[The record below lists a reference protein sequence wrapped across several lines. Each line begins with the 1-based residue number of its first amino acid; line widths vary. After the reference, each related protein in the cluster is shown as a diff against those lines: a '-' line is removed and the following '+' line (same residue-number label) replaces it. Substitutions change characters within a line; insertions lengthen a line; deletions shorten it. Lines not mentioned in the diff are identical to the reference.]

1 MKDDDIDGTIIF
13 LTKVVQFWKIVNV
26 KSPSEG
32 IHLKDH
38 LRDPISSVDD
48 LRLND
53 LIEFSGMLKST
64 MIQGKRIK
72 SITMDTSNALY
83 QTCNGLVEL
92 SKHLLNNSHMN
103 VLLGN
108 FTTDPIERAFGKL
121 RQGSGG
127 TYFIN
132 TQKVIEKW
140 NISKTKL
147 VLQKFIN
154 ISSVDVLSGHACDD
168 CFHKLSEDECEMFN
182 HLHELLDQLPFDIKS
197 SLVYIAG
204 YVSRKDNEDDDD
216 TFLHYGT
223 YGNFTS
229 ASDRGGL

>member
-1 MKDDDIDGTIIF
+1 MENSQRK
-13 LTKVVQFWKIVNV
+13 
-26 KSPSEG
+26 KSILRNPLE
-32 IHLKDH
+32 KP
-38 LRDPISSVDD
+38 RDPISSVDD

-92 SKHLLNNSHMN
+92 SKHLLNNSHMY

-132 TQKVIEKW
+132 TQQVIEKW

-154 ISSVDVLSGHACDD
+154 ISSVAVLSFECC
-168 CFHKLSEDECEMFN
+168 CFVWPCL
-182 HLHELLDQLPFDIKS
+182 
-197 SLVYIAG
+197 
-204 YVSRKDNEDDDD
+204 
-216 TFLHYGT
+216 
-223 YGNFTS
+223 
-229 ASDRGGL
+229 